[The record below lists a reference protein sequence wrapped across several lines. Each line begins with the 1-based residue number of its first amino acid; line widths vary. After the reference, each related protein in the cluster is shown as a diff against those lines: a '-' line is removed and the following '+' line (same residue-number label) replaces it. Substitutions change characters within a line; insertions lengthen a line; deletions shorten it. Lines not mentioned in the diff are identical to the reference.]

1 MGLTNDLRN
10 ALLFATNSHF
20 LIDSPVTTLL
30 SQPVAPDAVATLY
43 RQHHGWLY
51 QWLQRRFGHAFDHA
65 DAADLAQ
72 DTFVRLLLKPRGFAS
87 ASDARAFLCTVA
99 HGLCIDRWRRQQIE
113 QAWLQALAAQP
124 QAFAPSAEQRVM
136 LIEALCEIDAMLRRL
151 PAKARTV
158 FLLAQI
164 HGYGYRE
171 IGERLGISERMVKK
185 YMARAMLQCALL
197 EAGLLAEE
205 T

>member
-1 MGLTNDLRN
+1 
-10 ALLFATNSHF
+10 
-20 LIDSPVTTLL
+20 LITLSP
-30 SQPVAPDAVATLY
+30 QPVEADSVASLY
-43 RQHHGWLY
+43 REHHGWLH

-87 ASDARAFLCTVA
+87 HSDARAFLCSVA
-99 HGLCIDRWRRQQIE
+99 RGLCIDRWRRRQIE

-124 QAFAPSAEQRVM
+124 EAYAPSAEQQALLV
-136 LIEALCEIDAMLRRL
+136 EALGEIDAMLRRL
-151 PAKARTV
+151 PGKARTV

-171 IGERLGISERMVKK
+171 IGARLGISERMVKK

-197 EAGLLAEE
+197 EAGLSDGQG
-205 T
+205 

>member
-1 MGLTNDLRN
+1 M
-10 ALLFATNSHF
+10 
-20 LIDSPVTTLL
+20 TTLL
-30 SQPVAPDAVATLY
+30 SQPLAPDAVATLY

-87 ASDARAFLCTVA
+87 AGDARAFLCSVA
-99 HGLCIDRWRRQQIE
+99 RGLCIDRWRRRQIE

-124 QAFAPSAEQRVM
+124 EAFAPSAEQRVM
-136 LIEALCEIDAMLRRL
+136 LVEALCEIDAMLRRL

-158 FLLAQI
+158 FLLAQLY
-164 HGYGYRE
+164 GYGYRE
-171 IGERLGISERMVKK
+171 IGARLGISERMVKK

-197 EAGLLAEE
+197 EAGLLDGEA
-205 T
+205 

>member
-1 MGLTNDLRN
+1 MTL
-10 ALLFATNSHF
+10 
-20 LIDSPVTTLL
+20 LL
-30 SQPVAPDAVATLY
+30 SQPASLDAIASLY
-43 RQHHGWLY
+43 RQHHGWLH
-51 QWLQRRFGHAFDHA
+51 QWLQRRFGHAFEHA

-87 ASDARAFLCTVA
+87 ASEARAFLCTVA
-99 HGLCIDRWRRQQIE
+99 RGLCIDRWRRQQIE

-124 QAFAPSAEQRVM
+124 LTYAPSAEQQV
-136 LIEALCEIDAMLRRL
+136 LLVEALYEIDTMLRRL
-151 PAKARTV
+151 PGKARTV

-164 HGYGYRE
+164 QGYGYRE

-197 EAGLLAEE
+197 EAGLDEALQP
-205 T
+205 